1 LDIQVPRI
9 HVSIAKKLII
19 ITIILKIILHIP
31 MYKQGRIMM
40 LKYAKKNQNEG
51 YRAKTYMKD
60 IQ

>member
-1 LDIQVPRI
+1 
-9 HVSIAKKLII
+9 
-19 ITIILKIILHIP
+19 